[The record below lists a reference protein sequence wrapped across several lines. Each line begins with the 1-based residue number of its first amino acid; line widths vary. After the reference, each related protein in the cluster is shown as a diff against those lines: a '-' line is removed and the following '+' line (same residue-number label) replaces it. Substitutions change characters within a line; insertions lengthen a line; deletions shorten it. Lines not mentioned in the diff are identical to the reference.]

1 MRKFL
6 LVIFLLL
13 SSCSYA
19 LELPDYVSEW
29 KCVNENITT
38 LILDANNENLGRI
51 IYRDY
56 VRESPKGSLQII
68 LTEGK
73 GTGNLYVPDS
83 VNNSQGFMPP
93 EGSYKIL
100 SISGHKSILESQSFM
115 PLVLAVSAGD
125 NVILTIESS
134 SLNENELVNFAEE
147 ILSSWSST
155 K

>member
-19 LELPDYVSEW
+19 LELPEAINEW
-29 KCVNENITT
+29 QCINENIVP
-38 LILDANNENLGRI
+38 LILDANGENLGRVV
-51 IYRDY
+51 YRDY

-73 GTGNLYVPDS
+73 GTGNLYVPEKI
-83 VNNSQGFMPP
+83 NNSHGVMPSDS
-93 EGSYKIL
+93 GYKIL

-115 PLVLAVSAGD
+115 PLALAVNAGD

-134 SLNENELVNFAEE
+134 SLNENELINFAEE